1 MLKFLLLVNKQGQIR
16 LSQYYAQVTRDERF
30 VLEGQL
36 IRKCLLKG
44 KNQCPFLEFNNYK
57 VSLPCVCSPDS
68 DLTRLFATSLQIVF
82 RRYASL
88 YFILGLENS
97 DTVNE
102 LSYYELIHFIVET
115 LDKYFENVCE
125 LDIMFNLDKA
135 HIIIEEIIMSGRIA
149 ETNKSNIMQ
158 YMGLLE
164 SAAQNNDDINSMIMS
179 VKRGCVTFADNS
191 SNCLP
196 TKSGNS
202 VFQRCLTSYRVSNIA
217 KQILENSCEAMHEIL
232 DTSCLHSRS
241 NRSSPVY
248 LDSDLNLE
256 GKMIF
261 HRFHKRK
268 WKMCVD
274 SSKTRIFRM
283 RRGPNGRVVST
294 NIQLGPNHK
303 IRIEAIDC
311 LGCRIENPDLVETR
325 DPRSG
330 CLIKKDEFGR

>member
-1 MLKFLLLVNKQGQIR
+1 MRGSFW
-16 LSQYYAQVTRDERF
+16 RDNSSESACSR
-30 VLEGQL
+30 GRTSARSWSL
-36 IRKCLLKG
+36 I
-44 KNQCPFLEFNNYK
+44 
-57 VSLPCVCSPDS
+57 
-68 DLTRLFATSLQIVF
+68 TI

-179 VKRGCVTFADNS
+179 EKFIR
-191 SNCLP
+191 
-196 TKSGNS
+196 
-202 VFQRCLTSYRVSNIA
+202 SNIA

-241 NRSSPVY
+241 NRGSPIY

-311 LGCRIENPDLVETR
+311 LGCRIENPDLAETR